1 MFVGSV
7 ADNFGEKIDQKIFHA
22 MIVVDNEK
30 VAAEAKAYKK
40 IPVINDF
47 KDENGNDIMQQQ
59 IERNYNQIKR
69 DVVNIIEAEKNRIRN
84 DENLCHLLGEKKK
97 EEGDDN

>member
-30 VAAEAKAYKK
+30 VAAETKEYKK
-40 IPVINDF
+40 IPLINDF

-59 IERNYNQIKR
+59 IDRNYKQIKR
-69 DVVNIIEAEKNRIRN
+69 DVVNIIEKERARISN
-84 DENLCHLLGEKKK
+84 NPDLCHLLDEKK
-97 EEGDDN
+97 EEEEED